1 MSEPLHFEELRVGDC
16 WRSRART
23 ITEADIVN
31 FAGITGD
38 FDPLHVDHEA
48 AAASPFG
55 QPIAHGLLGLSFV
68 AGLSSYHPSVQT
80 AAFIAIREWEF
91 ALPLF
96 VGDTV
101 YVENS
106 VIELEPSSRRHGR
119 VLWERRLINQK
130 GEVVQKGRLETLVT
144 TRQER
149 LRRRDGAAA
158 RDHQPGPHTSIR
170 EFSQESQ

>member
-23 ITEADIVN
+23 ITETDIVN

-55 QPIAHGLLGLSFV
+55 RPIAHGLLGLSFV
-68 AGLSSYHPSVQT
+68 AGLSSYYPSVQT
-80 AAFIAIREWEF
+80 AAFIAIRNWEF
-91 ALPLF
+91 MLPLF

-101 YVENS
+101 HVVNS
-106 VIELEPSSRRHGR
+106 IIEIEASGRRHGR
-119 VLWERRLINQK
+119 VVWERRLVNQK
-130 GEVVQKGRLETLVT
+130 DEVVQKGTLETLVA
-144 TRQER
+144 TRKGR
-149 LRRRDGAAA
+149 LRRRDEAAVPEG
-158 RDHQPGPHTSIR
+158 QPSPHTSIR
-170 EFSQESQ
+170 EFSRESK